1 MTRLLHDLPRYWL
14 YWSLNRPN
22 YVTHLKKKDFL
33 YSKCIVISLTI
44 TSQRVQRQLW
54 CHQWWFLDWGLQQ
67 RHGSDLNHTRQE
79 LIGLIPHTTA
89 ILVSIFGL
97 FKIISIERWNSLV
110 VSFFWLLG
118 DVAQLTFTSCDRGI
132 EREKIERKIK
142 NDTDMVKLLLST
154 YLLINSFP

>member
-1 MTRLLHDLPRYWL
+1 M
-14 YWSLNRPN
+14 
-22 YVTHLKKKDFL
+22 
-33 YSKCIVISLTI
+33 
-44 TSQRVQRQLW
+44 
-54 CHQWWFLDWGLQQ
+54 
-67 RHGSDLNHTRQE
+67 
-79 LIGLIPHTTA
+79 
-89 ILVSIFGL
+89 
-97 FKIISIERWNSLV
+97 NSLV